1 MDMHLQHIPLT
12 VQQHK
17 LFHNERKKKMSA
29 TNKTANYEL
38 PEFVG
43 TDKPSWLTDFNGAMT
58 KIDTALHELSQ
69 KQASGVTKQY
79 VDEQIATVTTAL
91 NKLQKDVD
99 AITAKLKK
107 YLTVGTAQDGITA
120 TQYDTL
126 KVNA

>member
-1 MDMHLQHIPLT
+1 
-12 VQQHK
+12 
-17 LFHNERKKKMSA
+17 MSA
-29 TNKTANYEL
+29 TNKTSNYNL

-58 KIDTALHELSQ
+58 KIDTALHKLSQ
-69 KQASGVTKQY
+69 GQASGVTKQY

-91 NKLQKDVD
+91 NNLQDDVD
-99 AITAKLKK
+99 AITAKLKN
-107 YLTVGTAQDGITA
+107 YLTVGTAEDGITA

>member
-1 MDMHLQHIPLT
+1 MGMLILHIHLIAQHL
-12 VQQHK
+12 K
-17 LFHNERKKKMSA
+17 LFHKERKKMSA
-29 TNKTANYEL
+29 TNKTANYNL

-58 KIDTALHELSQ
+58 KIDTALHALSQ
-69 KQASGVTKQY
+69 GQASGVTKQY
-79 VDEQIATVTTAL
+79 VDEQISTVTTAL
-91 NKLQKDVD
+91 NNLQDDVD
-99 AITAKLKK
+99 AITAKLKN

>member
-1 MDMHLQHIPLT
+1 
-12 VQQHK
+12 
-17 LFHNERKKKMSA
+17 MSA

-58 KIDTALHELSQ
+58 KIDAALHELSQ
-69 KQASGVTKQY
+69 GQASGVTKQY
-79 VDEQIATVTTAL
+79 VDDQIATVTTAL
-91 NKLQKDVD
+91 NNLQGDVD
-99 AITAKLKK
+99 AITAKLKN
-107 YLTVGTAQDGITA
+107 YLTVGTAKDGITA

>member
-1 MDMHLQHIPLT
+1 
-12 VQQHK
+12 
-17 LFHNERKKKMSA
+17 MSA

-69 KQASGVTKQY
+69 GQASGVTKQY

-91 NKLQKDVD
+91 NNLQDAVD
-99 AITAKLKK
+99 AITAKLKN
-107 YLTVGTAQDGITA
+107 YLTVGTAKDGITA

>member
-1 MDMHLQHIPLT
+1 
-12 VQQHK
+12 
-17 LFHNERKKKMSA
+17 MSA
-29 TNKTANYEL
+29 TNKTANYNL

-69 KQASGVTKQY
+69 GQASGVTKQY
-79 VDEQIATVTTAL
+79 VDEQIDTVTTAL
-91 NKLQKDVD
+91 NNLQEDVD
-99 AITAKLKK
+99 AITAKLKN

>member
-1 MDMHLQHIPLT
+1 
-12 VQQHK
+12 
-17 LFHNERKKKMSA
+17 MSA

-58 KIDTALHELSQ
+58 KIDTALHDLS
-69 KQASGVTKQY
+69 KGQANGVTKKY
-79 VDEQIATVTTAL
+79 VDDQIATVTTAL
-91 NKLQKDVD
+91 NNLQRNVD
-99 AITAKLKK
+99 AITAKLKN
-107 YLTVGTAQDGITA
+107 YLTVGTTQDGITA

>member
-1 MDMHLQHIPLT
+1 
-12 VQQHK
+12 
-17 LFHNERKKKMSA
+17 MSA

-58 KIDTALHELSQ
+58 KIDTALHDLSEGQ
-69 KQASGVTKQY
+69 TSSVTKQY
-79 VDEQIATVTTAL
+79 VDEQIARVTTEL
-91 NKLQKDVD
+91 SNLQGNVN
-99 AITAKLKK
+99 AITDKLKN
-107 YLTVGTAQDGITA
+107 YLTVGTAKDGITA

>member
-1 MDMHLQHIPLT
+1 
-12 VQQHK
+12 
-17 LFHNERKKKMSA
+17 MSA

-69 KQASGVTKQY
+69 GQANGVTKQY
-79 VDEQIATVTTAL
+79 VDKQIATVTTAL
-91 NKLQKDVD
+91 NNLQGNVD
-99 AITAKLKK
+99 AITAKLKN
-107 YLTVGTAQDGITA
+107 YLTVGTAKDGITA

>member
-1 MDMHLQHIPLT
+1 
-12 VQQHK
+12 
-17 LFHNERKKKMSA
+17 MSA

-38 PEFVG
+38 PKFVG

-58 KIDTALHELSQ
+58 KIDTALHDLSEG
-69 KQASGVTKQY
+69 QASGVSKQY

-91 NKLQKDVD
+91 KNLQSNVD
-99 AITAKLKK
+99 AITTKLKN
-107 YLTVGTAQDGITA
+107 YLTIGTAQDGITA

>member
-1 MDMHLQHIPLT
+1 
-12 VQQHK
+12 
-17 LFHNERKKKMSA
+17 MSA

-58 KIDTALHELSQ
+58 KIDTALHDLSVG
-69 KQASGVTKQY
+69 QANGVTKQY
-79 VDEQIATVTTAL
+79 VDKQIATVTTAL
-91 NKLQKDVD
+91 NNLQNKVD
-99 AITAKLKK
+99 AITAKLKN
-107 YLTVGTAQDGITA
+107 YLTVGTSQDGITA

>member
-1 MDMHLQHIPLT
+1 
-12 VQQHK
+12 
-17 LFHNERKKKMSA
+17 MSA

-69 KQASGVTKQY
+69 GQANGVTKQY
-79 VDEQIATVTTAL
+79 VDKQIATVTTAL
-91 NKLQKDVD
+91 NNLKDDVGT
-99 AITAKLKK
+99 ITAKLKN
-107 YLTVGTAQDGITA
+107 YLTVGTTQDGITA

>member
-1 MDMHLQHIPLT
+1 
-12 VQQHK
+12 
-17 LFHNERKKKMSA
+17 MSA

-69 KQASGVTKQY
+69 GQANGVTKEY
-79 VDEQIATVTTAL
+79 VDKKMATLTTVL
-91 NKLQKDVD
+91 NNLQDDVD
-99 AITAKLKK
+99 GITAKLKN
-107 YLTVGTAQDGITA
+107 YLTLGSEQDGITA

>member
-1 MDMHLQHIPLT
+1 
-12 VQQHK
+12 
-17 LFHNERKKKMSA
+17 MSA

-58 KIDTALHELSQ
+58 IIDATLHKLSQ
-69 KQASGVTKQY
+69 GQASGVTKQY

-91 NKLQKDVD
+91 NNLQDDVD
-99 AITAKLKK
+99 AITAKLKN
-107 YLTVGTAQDGITA
+107 YLTVGTEEDGITA

>member
-1 MDMHLQHIPLT
+1 MGTHLQHIPLI
-12 VQQHK
+12 VQHHK
-17 LFHNERKKKMSA
+17 LFHNERKKMSA
-29 TNKTANYEL
+29 TNKTPNYEL

-58 KIDTALHELSQ
+58 KIDTALHDLSEG
-69 KQASGVTKQY
+69 QASGVTKKY

-91 NKLQKDVD
+91 NNLHDNVD
-99 AITAKLKK
+99 AITAKLKN

>member
-1 MDMHLQHIPLT
+1 
-12 VQQHK
+12 
-17 LFHNERKKKMSA
+17 MSA

-69 KQASGVTKQY
+69 GQASGVTKQY

-91 NKLQKDVD
+91 NNLQKDR
-99 AITAKLKK
+99 AYIP
-107 YLTVGTAQDGITA
+107 VGDPAVVQESSD
-120 TQYDTL
+120 L
-126 KVNA
+126 EL

>member
-1 MDMHLQHIPLT
+1 
-12 VQQHK
+12 
-17 LFHNERKKKMSA
+17 MSA

-58 KIDTALHELSQ
+58 KIDTALHNLSEG
-69 KQASGVTKQY
+69 QASGVTKQY
-79 VDEQIATVTTAL
+79 VDEQIAGVTRAL
-91 NKLQKDVD
+91 NNLQGNVD
-99 AITAKLKK
+99 AITVKLKN
-107 YLTVGTAQDGITA
+107 YLTVGTAKDGITA